1 MSFVVTVPELLESAA
16 GRLHVIGSAVSA
28 ANVTAAF
35 PITGVIPAAADEVSA
50 ATAAAF
56 SGYGQL
62 YQAISA
68 EAALI
73 HDEFVRALGL
83 GANSYAATEATNAA
97 QAGGVR
103 VAHVAPPRMAP
114 TAPARMTHVAPPR
127 PAPTPRATPAF
138 GAAPAGRAPY
148 GGGYGGYGGGY
159 GGARTATHGGGYG
172 GGNYGGGRVDPYAR
186 FSYGA
191 HAAPYAG
198 GYGAHAAPA
207 APAHPAPAHPAPVA
221 PAHPAP
227 TRPTPAAPASPVS
240 PATAPAMPAQPVTLQ
255 PAPNYPGTVH
265 PEHYMPAYPS
275 PAGPTPV
282 LARA

>member
-1 MSFVVTVPELLESAA
+1 MSFVVTVPELLEAAA

-56 SGYGQL
+56 SGYGQA

-83 GANSYAATEATNAA
+83 GANSYAATEAANAA

-138 GAAPAGRAPY
+138 GAAPAGRASY

-159 GGARTATHGGGYG
+159 GGVRPATHGGGYA

-207 APAHPAPAHPAPVA
+207 APAHPAPARPAPVA

-227 TRPTPAAPASPVS
+227 PRPAP
-240 PATAPAMPAQPVTLQ
+240 TAPTSPT
-255 PAPNYPGTVH
+255 PNYPGTVQ
-265 PEHYMPAYPS
+265 PEHYVPAYPS
-275 PAGPTPV
+275 PAGPAQALP
-282 LARA
+282 RD

>member
-1 MSFVVTVPELLESAA
+1 MSFVVTVPELLEAAA

-28 ANVTAAF
+28 ANVAAAF

-73 HDEFVRALGL
+73 HEEFVHALGL
-83 GANSYAATEATNAA
+83 AANSYAATEASNAG

-114 TAPARMTHVAPPR
+114 TSPARMTHVAPPR
-127 PAPTPRATPAF
+127 PAPTPPATPVY
-138 GAAPAGRAPY
+138 GGAPAGRASY
-148 GGGYGGYGGGY
+148 GGGYGGYAGGY
-159 GGARTATHGGGYG
+159 GGAHQAMRGGGYAR
-172 GGNYGGGRVDPYAR
+172 GNYGGGRVDPYAR

-191 HAAPYAG
+191 HAAP
-198 GYGAHAAPA
+198 AAL
-207 APAHPAPAHPAPVA
+207 AHPAPAHPAPAA
-221 PAHPAP
+221 PVRPAP
-227 TRPTPAAPASPVS
+227 TQHAPATPLS
-240 PATAPAMPAQPVTLQ
+240 PATAPAIPAQPVTVQ
-255 PAPNYPGTVH
+255 PTPNYPGTVH
-265 PEHYMPAYPS
+265 PEHYVPAHPS
-275 PAGPTPV
+275 PAGPTQA